1 MHRIRTISV
10 ALALALLS
18 ISARASTGDTVR
30 RNFNVQPGGTLT
42 IDADLGDIP
51 GRTAATNQVAVEVVR
66 SGRASDIHD
75 YEITFAQ
82 EGNDVRVRGTYEH
95 KWRMFDWN
103 NLEAHYT
110 VSVPSTYNVHLATS
124 GGDIRVA
131 DLHGEAGCKTSGGSL
146 ELGNIQGDVDARTSG
161 GNVKLASSTG
171 KAELKTSGG
180 DIKAGEVNGP
190 LTARTSGGNID
201 IRRVAG
207 DLVAHTYGG
216 SIEAVDVYGSIDAES
231 SGGSIRA
238 ALAKQPRGASR
249 LSTTGG
255 SITLTVASNV
265 GMDLDAHTSGG
276 DVTTDMP
283 VTILGRQNDSTL
295 NGKMNCADPQ
305 PGRRSTG
312 RDTRVRQMQP
322 YDPRPGP
329 DSAPA

>member
-10 ALALALLS
+10 AIALALLS

-30 RNFNVQPGGTLT
+30 RTFSVQPGGTLT
-42 IDADLGDIP
+42 IDADLGDITV
-51 GRTAATNQVAVEVVR
+51 RTAATNQVAVEVVR

-75 YEITFAQ
+75 YEITFSQ

-103 NLEAHYT
+103 NLEAHYNVT
-110 VSVPSTYNVHLATS
+110 VPSTYNVHLGTS
-124 GGDIRVA
+124 GGDIHIA
-131 DLHGEAGCKTSGGSL
+131 DLHGEVVCKTSGGNL

-171 KAELKTSGG
+171 KAELRTSGG

-190 LTARTSGGNID
+190 LTVRTSGGNID
-201 IRRVAG
+201 VRRVAG
-207 DLVAHTYGG
+207 DLVAHTSGG
-216 SIEAVDVYGSIDAES
+216 SIDTGDVYGSIDAES

-238 ALAKQPRGASR
+238 SLAKQPRGASR
-249 LSTTGG
+249 LSTSGG
-255 SITLTVASNV
+255 SITLTVASSV

-283 VTILGRQNDSTL
+283 VTILGRQSDSTL
-295 NGKMNCADPQ
+295 NGKMNGGGPKLVL
-305 PGRRSTG
+305 RSSG
-312 RDTRVRQMQP
+312 GDIRVRKM
-322 YDPRPGP
+322 
-329 DSAPA
+329 